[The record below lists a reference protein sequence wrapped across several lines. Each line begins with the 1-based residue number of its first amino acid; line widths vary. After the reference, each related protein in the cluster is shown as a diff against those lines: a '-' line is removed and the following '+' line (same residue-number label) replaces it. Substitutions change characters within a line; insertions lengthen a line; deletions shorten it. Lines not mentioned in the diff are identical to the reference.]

1 MINGLLGKKQTMTHI
16 FTEEGKVEPVTPI
29 KAGPCIVTQVRS
41 QGVDGYNALQI
52 GFEEVKRANK
62 AESGHLANLPLV
74 RYLKE
79 IPSDDHEQVKVGDLI
94 TVEIFKQGDRVDV
107 IGVSKGKGFQGGVK
121 RYGFSGGPKTHGQS
135 DRHRA
140 PGSVGAGTTP
150 GRVIKGLKMA
160 GHMGNRRVTV
170 KNLEVMI
177 TDQTNGLVYL
187 KGAVPGSRNSMVLIQ
202 KSK

>member
-1 MINGLLGKKQTMTHI
+1 MINGLLGKKQSMTHI
-16 FTEEGKVEPVTPI
+16 FTEEGKVEPVTTI
-29 KAGPCIVTQVRS
+29 KAGPCVVTQVRS
-41 QGVDGYNALQI
+41 ESVDGYNALQI
-52 GFEEVKRANK
+52 GFEEIKKANK

-79 IPSDDHEQVKVGDLI
+79 IPSDGEQAKVGDLV

-140 PGSVGAGTTP
+140 PGSIGQSSSP
-150 GRVIKGLKMA
+150 SRVFKGMKMA
-160 GHMGNRRVTV
+160 GHMGDRKVTV
-170 KNLEVMI
+170 KGIRVVQVDQERNLVM
-177 TDQTNGLVYL
+177 L
-187 KGAVPGSRNSMVLIQ
+187 KGAVPGSRGGTLVVCKQAS
-202 KSK
+202 

>member
-1 MINGLLGKKQTMTHI
+1 MASLH
-16 FTEEGKVEPVTPI
+16 
-29 KAGPCIVTQVRS
+29 
-41 QGVDGYNALQI
+41 
-52 GFEEVKRANK
+52 
-62 AESGHLANLPLV
+62 LV

-79 IPSDDHEQVKVGDLI
+79 IPSDDHEQVKVGDLV

-135 DRHRA
+135 DRQRA

-187 KGAVPGSRNSMVLIQ
+187 KGAVPGSRNSLVLIQ

>member
-1 MINGLLGKKQTMTHI
+1 MINGLLGKKQAMTHI
-16 FTEEGKVEPVTPI
+16 FTEDGKVEPVTTI
-29 KAGPCIVTQVRS
+29 KAGPCVVTQVRS
-41 QGVDGYNALQI
+41 KDVDGYNALQL
-52 GFEEVKRANK
+52 GFEEIKKANK
-62 AESGHLANLPLV
+62 AESGHLAKLPLV

-79 IPSDDHEQVKVGDLI
+79 IPADNSEPAKVGDLV

-121 RYGFSGGPKTHGQS
+121 RWGFSGGPKTHGQS
-135 DRHRA
+135 DRERA
-140 PGSVGAGTTP
+140 PGSIGAGTTP

-160 GHMGNRRVTV
+160 GHMGNRRVTI

-177 TDQTNGLVYL
+177 TDQANGLVYL
-187 KGAVPGSRNSMVLIQ
+187 KGAIPGSRNSLVLIR